1 MVLVVVLSVLVGVSI
16 LAGAVR
22 AFREKRW
29 LEGWGFALIMPFLIF
44 ITVTAFMGGSAFN
57 HAQVNYELYQQGR
70 YYLMSHGAYTEVT
83 YGTYILAAVLEVV
96 GCTSFVAGVLLNMV
110 RLFLRK
116 KDT

>member
-1 MVLVVVLSVLVGVSI
+1 MVLVVLVSGFLAVN
-16 LAGAVR
+16 LVAGAVR

-29 LEGWGFALIMPFLIF
+29 LEGWSMALLIPFCVFMP
-44 ITVTAFMGGSAFN
+44 VTACLGGSAFN
-57 HAQVNYELYQQGR
+57 QAQTEYELFRQGQ

-96 GCTSFVAGVLLNMV
+96 GCTSFVAGVLLNVV